1 MWCTVVRCGES
12 AALCVDQLPL
22 LRRTAALPAAAR
34 CRASAAACC
43 TPDLAAHGC
52 VTAPADSISA
62 AVGLATSCRTTSS
75 RSSSCACGHS
85 RAAVRAASLRPLR
98 PAALRIVVLPVNGL
112 RVVIHKSVAC
122 NKSLCLCC
130 TSMNGCACG
139 LASHG
144 KMHGREKNGRTD
156 KVDLASVFR
165 FTLEG
170 RFFSSRGRTCA
181 GQAGKKVVE
190 ACVRYK
196 LRIIT

>member
-1 MWCTVVRCGES
+1 MLQCDVLGCAVVCCSVVWSGVVWCTVVRCGES

-112 RVVIHKSVAC
+112 RVVIHKSVTC
-122 NKSLCLCC
+122 NKSLVLMLHFDEWLCVWAGQ
-130 TSMNGCACG
+130 SRQNAWE
-139 LASHG
+139 
-144 KMHGREKNGRTD
+144 REEWKNGQSRLGERIQVYT
-156 KVDLASVFR
+156 
-165 FTLEG
+165 G
-170 RFFSSRGRTCA
+170 RAFF
-181 GQAGKKVVE
+181 
-190 ACVRYK
+190 
-196 LRIIT
+196 